1 MINKVDILVAATVG
15 LLALPAHAFTSD
27 FILTYAEAP
36 SATNSTLADT
46 SIFDFNNL
54 TVATHL
60 TNVNWS
66 GVGTYSQLYV
76 INGNEYG
83 GAAGSHYPVESAK
96 TSLGDTPTVTLT
108 LDTPAAYFGMWW
120 SAGDANNFLSFY
132 SSGNLL
138 ASFSTAT
145 LLSKLPATYFGNPTP
160 GYKGLDP
167 TEAFAFINFFGQ
179 EGTTFDKIVFS
190 DPSTTS
196 GFESDNHTVRGTAYG
211 LDPKDTGPL
220 PGVPVEEIVNTNGT
234 QTIIT
239 DPTQLAQNAQAAPEP
254 GELSLIGLG
263 LVVVFWLVFWKK
275 PEPRVSQPLSAD
287 SGKTHNPPPPARPPS
302 ALG

>member
-1 MINKVDILVAATVG
+1 VAATVG
-15 LLALPAHAFTSD
+15 LLAIPAQALTSD
-27 FILTYAEAP
+27 FVLTYAEAP

-46 SIFDFNNL
+46 SVFDFNSL
-54 TVATHL
+54 TPATHL

-83 GAAGSHYPVESAK
+83 GAAGSRYSVESAK
-96 TSLGDTPTVTLT
+96 SSLGSTPTVTLT
-108 LDTPAAYFGMWW
+108 MNSPVAYFGMWW
-120 SAGDANNFLSFY
+120 SAGDSNNFLSFY
-132 SSGNLL
+132 SDGNLL

-145 LLSKLPATYFGNPTP
+145 LLSKLPAAYFGNPTP
-160 GYKGLDP
+160 GYKGMDT

-179 EGTTFDKIVFS
+179 AGTTFDEIVFS

-196 GFESDNHTVRGTAYG
+196 GFESDNHTVRATAYG

-220 PGVPVEEIVNTNGT
+220 PGVPVEEIVSTNGI

-239 DPTQLAQNAQAAPEP
+239 DPTRLAQDSQAAPEP
-254 GELSLIGLG
+254 SELSLIGLG
-263 LVVVFWLVFWKK
+263 LVVVAWLVFWKK
-275 PEPRVSQPLSAD
+275 PEPRVSQPLPKD
-287 SGKTHNPPPPARPPS
+287 SGKT
-302 ALG
+302 